1 MSDAKRIL
9 DLLAQG
15 KITVDE
21 AEQLLKALASTPAEP
36 ARGAA
41 APRVS
46 ITPEAPLKYL
56 RVVVQ
61 KTARPGHPEKQ
72 VSVRVPLALVRSGMR
87 LGAMLPGYGEAIS
100 QRLRERGLDID
111 LTKSDPAQLEAM
123 LKTMGELSVDVDGGK
138 ARVLISC
145 E

>member
-1 MSDAKRIL
+1 MTDTTRIL
-9 DLLAQG
+9 DLLALG
-15 KITVDE
+15 KITVAQ
-21 AEQLLKALASTPAEP
+21 AEQLLKAINTPPPAAQTPPSTLAS
-36 ARGAA
+36 
-41 APRVS
+41 
-46 ITPEAPLKYL
+46 EAPLKYL

-61 KTARPGHPEKQ
+61 KPARDGRAEKQ
-72 VSVRVPLALVRSGMR
+72 VSIRVPLALVRSGMR

-111 LTKSDPAQLEAM
+111 LSKADPAHLEAM

-138 ARVLISC
+138 AQVRISC